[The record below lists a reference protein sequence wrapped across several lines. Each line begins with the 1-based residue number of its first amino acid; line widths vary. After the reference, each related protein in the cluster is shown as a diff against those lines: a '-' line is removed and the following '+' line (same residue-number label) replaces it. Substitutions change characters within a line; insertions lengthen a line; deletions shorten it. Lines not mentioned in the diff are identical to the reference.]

1 MSTLADQVDR
11 MTPAELRDLVGE
23 LEERLETAEAT
34 IADWAPFVN
43 QMRMTMAQLALH
55 PMVRAMVP
63 PQFQHTLAQYAPPK
77 E

>member
-1 MSTLADQVDR
+1 MAVQE
-11 MTPAELRDLVGE
+11 MTREELIERVE
-23 LEERLETAEAT
+23 VLERT
-34 IADWAPFVN
+34 IEDWAPFVN

-77 E
+77 D